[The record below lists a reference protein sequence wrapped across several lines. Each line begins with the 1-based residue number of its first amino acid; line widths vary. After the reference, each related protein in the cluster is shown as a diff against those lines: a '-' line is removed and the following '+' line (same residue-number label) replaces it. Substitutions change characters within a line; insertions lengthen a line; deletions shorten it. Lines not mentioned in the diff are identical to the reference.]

1 MLRQF
6 SITMTLDELNRDL
19 PALKRRFLE
28 AKPYPHVVIDNFLD
42 PQLAEEVCEA
52 FPKPEEMRVHG
63 GDPTV
68 LKGWQVNP
76 KDENYLPK
84 PPLEAM
90 FTHIQSAG
98 MRRWITELSG
108 SKTAALCDPDYV
120 GAGLLAAKDKGIH
133 KIHLD
138 RNRHPNGQFC
148 ARLVMLIYFN
158 KGWQPDYGG
167 LLELW
172 DRRILRCDTVE
183 PLFNR
188 CVIFE
193 NARFAYHSI
202 SDVHLPPGMTRK
214 ALNFYFYTRDLPR
227 VERNMYV
234 HNTEFFPRPHERAA
248 HWRKSVTS
256 NFPKGLATTLMLQT
270 LPTAKLYHWLK
281 RSAGR
286 AGSSPHLAPPE
297 AIEKAWSEYN
307 AGRG

>member
-1 MLRQF
+1 
-6 SITMTLDELNRDL
+6 MTLDELQREL
-19 PALKRRFLE
+19 PALKQRFL
-28 AKPYPHVVIDNFLD
+28 AARPFPHVVIDDFLD

-76 KDENYLPK
+76 KDDHYIPK

-90 FTHIQSAG
+90 FRHIQSPG

-108 SKTAALCDPDYV
+108 SQTAALCDPEYV
-120 GAGLLAAKDKGIH
+120 GAGLLAAKDQGIH

-138 RNRHPNGQFC
+138 RNRHPNGIYC
-148 ARLVMLIYFN
+148 ARLVLLIYFN
-158 KGWQPDYGG
+158 KGWQPEHGG
-167 LLELW
+167 ALELW
-172 DRRILRCDTVE
+172 DRNISRATTVE

-202 SDVHLPPGMTRK
+202 SDVHLPPGLTRK
-214 ALNFYFYTRDLPR
+214 ALNFYFYTRDLPA
-227 VERNMYV
+227 VERNMYP

-248 HWRKSVTS
+248 WRRKSLTS
-256 NFPKGLATTLMLQT
+256 NFPKGLVTTLMLQA
-270 LPTAKLYHWLK
+270 LPTARLYHWLK
-281 RSAGR
+281 HRAGR
-286 AGSSPHLAPPE
+286 DRGGEDFGTPE
-297 AIEKAWSEYN
+297 TIDRAWSAYN
-307 AGRG
+307 SGQS